1 LYLCLPLKLKLT
13 GIKISLFLLKNLMQ
27 KGASKKQIRP
37 PQHQPRPGHEKNM
50 QPRPVFDY
58 PKVPGSNKLK
68 NKVAFITGGDS
79 GIGKAVAILF
89 AKEGAAIAISYL
101 NEKGDARETKKII
114 EENYNGKCLLLKGDI
129 SNERKCIT
137 IVNNVIKQYKKIDI
151 LVNNAAIHY
160 ENKSIRTLTTRELV
174 KTFETNI
181 FSYFWITKA
190 ALPSMKK
197 GSCIINTSSVT
208 AYRGSGSLIDYAS
221 TKGAIVAFTRSLS
234 SNLAKKGIRVNGV
247 APGPIWTPLIPSS
260 FKKKKAAQ
268 HGSDVPLQRAGEPVE
283 VAPSYLFLAC
293 ADSSYMTGQFLHPN
307 GGEIING

>member
-1 LYLCLPLKLKLT
+1 
-13 GIKISLFLLKNLMQ
+13 MQ
-27 KGASKKQIRP
+27 KGSSKKQIRP
-37 PQHQPRPGHEKNM
+37 LQHQRRPGHEKNM
-50 QPRPVFDY
+50 HPRPVFDY
-58 PKVPGSNKLK
+58 PKVPGNNKLK

-89 AKEGAAIAISYL
+89 AKEGARIAISYL
-101 NEKGDARETKKII
+101 NEDADAKETKRII
-114 EENYNGKCLLLKGDI
+114 EEDYKGNCLLLKGDI
-129 SNERKCIT
+129 SNERKCINP
-137 IVNNVIKQYKKIDI
+137 VKSVIKQYGKIDI
-151 LVNNAAIHY
+151 LVNNAAVHY
-160 ENKSIRTLTTRELV
+160 ENKSLESLTTKELV

-190 ALPSMKK
+190 VLPSMKK
-197 GSCIINTSSVT
+197 GSSIINTSSVT